1 MLGSWGDQSMNSR
14 EHYLRML
21 AYDRWANRETAL
33 ALRNSGMAESKA
45 ARLMAHIVSAEKLW
59 LERIKR
65 VSQTMPVWPASTIE
79 ECIALAESV
88 ADSWQ
93 SYLKRVSPEGFN
105 EEIEY
110 RNSKGELWSSCVED
124 VLNHVFFHSAYH
136 RGQIA
141 LQMRAEGFEP
151 TYTDFIHAVRKGFI
165 K

>member
-1 MLGSWGDQSMNSR
+1 MTSK

-21 AYDRWANRETAL
+21 AYDRWANRECLVAM
-33 ALRNSGMAESKA
+33 RNAGVEESKA
-45 ARLMAHIVSAEKLW
+45 VRLIAHIISAEKLW
-59 LERIKR
+59 LERMQR
-65 VSQTMPVWPASTIE
+65 VAQTMPVWPTTTVS
-79 ECIALAESV
+79 ECVTLAESV

-93 SYLKRVSPEGFN
+93 AYLQQLRPEGFN

-110 RNSKGELWSSCVED
+110 RNSKGEPWSSRVED

-141 LQMRAEGFEP
+141 LQVRADGFAP
-151 TYTDFIHAVRKGFI
+151 AYTDFIHAVRNGFV